1 MTTLTPTKPAQKTK
15 VAIITAY
22 PAERQ
27 GSFISMNLCLGG
39 GHLHHEKFIF
49 TKPEEVIQRMKSV
62 SIELQCENPN
72 QGHSIHVLFQKGTR
86 KPNGWDSIP
95 ESRGVEYLP

>member
-1 MTTLTPTKPAQKTK
+1 MTTLTPNKPAQKIK

-27 GSFISMNLCLGG
+27 GSFVSLNLCLGG

-49 TKPEEVIQRMKSV
+49 THPDQVAERMRAV
-62 SIELQCENPN
+62 SIELQCEKPN
-72 QGHSIHVLFQKGTR
+72 QGHAVHVLFQKGTR
-86 KPNGWDSIP
+86 KPNGWDSRP
-95 ESRGVEYLP
+95 EDRGIEYLP